1 MSRLSPGLFSPYKH
15 GVFLWV
21 IDKQNNPRCDAA
33 KRGVPSGAILFPF
46 KTFIER
52 CKKNKNELFQML
64 RMGKP
69 ICHTYVSKY
78 NRVTSLFSGR
88 SR

>member
-1 MSRLSPGLFSPYKH
+1 MSRLSPRCLVYISM
-15 GVFLWV
+15 VSFLWD
-21 IDKQNNPRCDAA
+21 IDKQNNPICDAA
-33 KRGVPSGAILFPF
+33 KRGVPSRAILFPF
-46 KTFIER
+46 KNFIER
-52 CKKNKNELFQML
+52 GNKNKSGLSQMI

-69 ICHTYVSKY
+69 ICHTYVGKY

>member
-1 MSRLSPGLFSPYKH
+1 MSRLSPGLFSPK
-15 GVFLWV
+15 
-21 IDKQNNPRCDAA
+21 C
-33 KRGVPSGAILFPF
+33 GVPSGAILFPF

-52 CKKNKNELFQML
+52 CNKNNSGLSEMI

-69 ICHTYVSKY
+69 ICHTYVGKY